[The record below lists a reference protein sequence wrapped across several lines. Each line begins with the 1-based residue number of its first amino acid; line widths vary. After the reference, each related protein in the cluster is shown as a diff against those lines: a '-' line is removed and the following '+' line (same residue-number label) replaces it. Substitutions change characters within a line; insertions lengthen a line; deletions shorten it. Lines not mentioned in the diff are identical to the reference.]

1 MTIHSYNYGR
11 SLAFMCLLLCA
22 HLRASAITYTLNAGS
37 NVSASWSNPAV
48 WQPNGV
54 PGANDDV
61 IINGNATTS
70 LNTTGDITV
79 KSFTV
84 NGLSYIFGPGTLTVT
99 ENLDVRYP
107 MAWQMGLIISAGA
120 NASMTDENYAT
131 PFTDI
136 TFYDDLIVNGN
147 LVMESKS
154 FSGRNI
160 TINGTL
166 TQKEGNL
173 NAAVLINPGGVLHIN
188 SPDFPVQIRRLVNK
202 GTLNWQTGELI
213 SVAGPII
220 NEGLWNISIEDET
233 LRFEGFFQDSLI
245 YNAGTIDI
253 APNVVNIGMTK
264 RMVNVGT
271 IQMSG
276 PTKLS
281 LLALDH
287 YGNISGPAGSS
298 LEIVGNDSNFS
309 TTLNSGS
316 TVTVPQ
322 LKTSNY
328 STLTFNSGCNIGAV
342 QNFFFGQ
349 GIINLSTVLPPAADY
364 EIQGAVTTN
373 IDQNFTGS
381 FLLEG
386 GSLSG
391 NCKILFDTP
400 NVNAHS
406 GYFGGTVEVTL
417 SANTIL
423 TIKSLGV
430 SNLINN
436 GIIQCNQN
444 GGYISTS
451 SPGIFNNATWNIAA
465 DSLILI
471 GYSNT
476 SISEPTVTN
485 NGVLNLNSNLST
497 FVATVENNGA
507 INLGTNQHLNIN
519 GDLLQKNALLG
530 QPGSKLSLS
539 SGFDVSS
546 FFAGS
551 QTTGLDELSVVY
563 GNAVFRQ
570 GAILN
575 NISNFHVEEGTLE
588 TAVVLSPTAQYVF
601 KNSLIKL
608 RTIFEPATVLELED
622 TDVEGS
628 GSMRIGNA
636 MNWNGGTMDVPV
648 NIFPGAQLFVQ
659 ENNKRPIISAP
670 FTNRG
675 NTTLRGGIIE
685 INTGFFVNTGT
696 WNVDSDEDV
705 IMDGFTAFTNDGTF
719 SICGDQPIQ
728 IVFNVPFINRAT
740 GIFKGEGSYTFNAG
754 FTNDGAVAPG
764 CSPGTLRIEDNLIA
778 PAMVEIEVTG
788 GNTGEYDK
796 LLVNGNMSAGAVLN
810 IVVPDGVS
818 LNGSIKVIETTGAF
832 SGTFSQVNMPPNF
845 SLEYL
850 ADGVLLVSNGTVG
863 VADIAE
869 QMPVLIRP
877 SLATTYVNVVTQ
889 GASLVDAT
897 LDLYNMHGQLVQ
909 SVRWMGGND
918 QQELDVANLPNGMYF
933 LKLSAFPNWKG
944 KFVKQN

>member
-1 MTIHSYNYGR
+1 
-11 SLAFMCLLLCA
+11 
-22 HLRASAITYTLNAGS
+22 
-37 NVSASWSNPAV
+37 
-48 WQPNGV
+48 
-54 PGANDDV
+54 
-61 IINGNATTS
+61 
-70 LNTTGDITV
+70 
-79 KSFTV
+79 
-84 NGLSYIFGPGTLTVT
+84 
-99 ENLDVRYP
+99 
-107 MAWQMGLIISAGA
+107 
-120 NASMTDENYAT
+120 
-131 PFTDI
+131 
-136 TFYDDLIVNGN
+136 
-147 LVMESKS
+147 
-154 FSGRNI
+154 
-160 TINGTL
+160 
-166 TQKEGNL
+166 
-173 NAAVLINPGGVLHIN
+173 
-188 SPDFPVQIRRLVNK
+188 
-202 GTLNWQTGELI
+202 
-213 SVAGPII
+213 
-220 NEGLWNISIEDET
+220 
-233 LRFEGFFQDSLI
+233 
-245 YNAGTIDI
+245 
-253 APNVVNIGMTK
+253 
-264 RMVNVGT
+264 
-271 IQMSG
+271 
-276 PTKLS
+276 
-281 LLALDH
+281 
-287 YGNISGPAGSS
+287 
-298 LEIVGNDSNFS
+298 
-309 TTLNSGS
+309 
-316 TVTVPQ
+316 
-322 LKTSNY
+322 
-328 STLTFNSGCNIGAV
+328 
-342 QNFFFGQ
+342 
-349 GIINLSTVLPPAADY
+349 
-364 EIQGAVTTN
+364 
-373 IDQNFTGS
+373 
-381 FLLEG
+381 
-386 GSLSG
+386 
-391 NCKILFDTP
+391 
-400 NVNAHS
+400 
-406 GYFGGTVEVTL
+406 
-417 SANTIL
+417 
-423 TIKSLGV
+423 
-430 SNLINN
+430 
-436 GIIQCNQN
+436 
-444 GGYISTS
+444 
-451 SPGIFNNATWNIAA
+451 
-465 DSLILI
+465 
-471 GYSNT
+471 
-476 SISEPTVTN
+476 
-485 NGVLNLNSNLST
+485 
-497 FVATVENNGA
+497 
-507 INLGTNQHLNIN
+507 
-519 GDLLQKNALLG
+519 
-530 QPGSKLSLS
+530 
-539 SGFDVSS
+539 
-546 FFAGS
+546 
-551 QTTGLDELSVVY
+551 
-563 GNAVFRQ
+563 
-570 GAILN
+570 
-575 NISNFHVEEGTLE
+575 
-588 TAVVLSPTAQYVF
+588 VLSPTAQYVF

-863 VADIAE
+863 IEDIAE

-889 GASLVDAT
+889 GTSLEGAT

-918 QQELDVANLPNGMYF
+918 QQELDIANLPNGMYF